1 MDCPNKYQ
9 RSAVSLHADH
19 DPNDPR
25 VAVVEDLAMIM
36 CSQCSGGVPRWRD
49 RQSGEYVHDETF
61 SDDASDCEAH
71 NMLHSAAELD
81 IPIYTGAE
89 LRFETE
95 TAAVTP
101 LQI

>member
-1 MDCPNKYQ
+1 MDLPNKHQ

-25 VAVVEDLAMIM
+25 VAVVEDLAMMM
-36 CSQCSGGVPRWRD
+36 CSRCSNGDHRWQD
-49 RQSGEYVHDETF
+49 PQSGEYVHAEPFDLE
-61 SDDASDCEAH
+61 ACDCEAH
-71 NMLHSAAELD
+71 TMLHSAVKIG

-89 LRFETE
+89 LEFEAE
-95 TAAVTP
+95 TAPVTP